1 MGRHVPPR
9 LGTCHLSMLIVVL
22 LHIVL
27 VYFSY
32 SEFWILNY
40 DKWSSEFWIL
50 ARVKIVLF
58 VIRILLFMIIVL
70 NSLFCDWSRRSH
82 RNDHCHIIIPF
93 IRAGLSH
100 IIFLVD
106 ISSFISTRSST
117 GNDVTP
123 IIIFLIFRNDEPCS
137 SLVK

>member
-27 VYFSY
+27 VYLSY

-58 VIRILLFMIIVL
+58 VIRILLFMTIVM
-70 NSLFCDWSRRSH
+70 NSLFCDWCRRSD
-82 RNDHCHIIIPF
+82 RNDHCRKIVPF
-93 IRAGLSH
+93 IQAGLSH
-100 IIFLVD
+100 IVFSGCFVFYLNTLLYWKWCD
-106 ISSFISTRSST
+106 AHNNISHFSEQW
-117 GNDVTP
+117 N
-123 IIIFLIFRNDEPCS
+123 L
-137 SLVK
+137 